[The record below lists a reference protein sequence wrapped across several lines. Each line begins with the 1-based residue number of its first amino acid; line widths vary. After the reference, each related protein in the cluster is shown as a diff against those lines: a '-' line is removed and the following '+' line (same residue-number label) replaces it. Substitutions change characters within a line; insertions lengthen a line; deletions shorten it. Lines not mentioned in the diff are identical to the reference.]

1 MYANGILLHV
11 TEDRVKNPKATVI
24 ITHGIAEHSGRYHK
38 ITKLLNDARYDVI
51 RYDLRGHGQSA
62 GARGKLKHHLDMVHD
77 LHALVLDIKKQDA
90 SIYLLGHS
98 LGGLIV
104 HMYAV
109 TYQDVKGIIASGA
122 STDYLKDV
130 LPFRLFGVKLL
141 SFYSIK
147 TNFADNKLSRIQ
159 SVETNYIN
167 DPLNLKRMYGSLIG
181 NTLFKGVRYLKRK
194 IKHHQVPTLI
204 LHGQDDKIV
213 PYTFAEDIFEKILTE
228 DKKMCLYK
236 ESYHEIFND
245 LDQELVFKDVINW
258 LDAHTKKDPIST

>member
-62 GARGKLKHHLDMVHD
+62 GARGELKHHLDMVHD

-90 SIYLLGHS
+90 SIYLLGYS

-122 STDYLKDV
+122 STDYLKDI
-130 LPFRLFGVKLL
+130 LPFRFFGVKLL

-167 DPLNLKRMYGSLIG
+167 DPLNLK
-181 NTLFKGVRYLKRK
+181 KK
-194 IKHHQVPTLI
+194 IKNHQVPTLI
-204 LHGQDDKIV
+204 LHGKDDKIV
-213 PYTFAEDIFEKILTE
+213 PYTFAEDIFEKISAE
-228 DKKMCLYK
+228 DKKLCLYK
-236 ESYHEIFND
+236 NSYHEIFND
-245 LDQELVFKDVINW
+245 LDQELVFKDLIEW
-258 LDAHTKKDPIST
+258 LDAHTKKDPISI